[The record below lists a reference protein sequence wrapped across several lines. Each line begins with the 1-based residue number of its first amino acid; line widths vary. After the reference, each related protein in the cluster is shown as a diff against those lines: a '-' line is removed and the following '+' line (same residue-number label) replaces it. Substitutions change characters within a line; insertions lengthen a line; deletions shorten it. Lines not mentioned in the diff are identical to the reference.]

1 MANGLI
7 RQQNKDIA
15 RLRGK
20 TEAQQRRQQLAAD
33 RKAALARQRAAQ
45 KAATKQ
51 ARERAALYRAKT
63 REATERKK
71 MVKVL
76 HPTRYKIAH
85 GKPFRKKAIRRSLPK
100 LKHGRRTV
108 SGLMDYHL

>member
-7 RQQNKDIA
+7 RQQSRASAIGMKRVKKEWPA
-15 RLRGK
+15 VAK
-20 TEAQQRRQQLAAD
+20 EATERRK
-33 RKAALARQRAAQ
+33 RKAL
-45 KAATKQ
+45 TKVS
-51 ARERAALYRAKT
+51 RERAALYRAKT

-85 GKPFRKKAIRRSLPK
+85 GKPFRKKALRRSLPK